1 MAALQILTK
10 PKQSPPSGK
19 VVATFESLAAADPDN
34 GRARREVGWGYK
46 QLGDALM
53 AAGDYAGALASLQKS
68 LSIKEKF
75 AAADPQNAQASF
87 DLATGHVD
95 FAEALSATGDAAQAV
110 EQARQGI
117 LILTAL
123 SSADPTNVIYSRNL
137 AIDEEKLGDAF
148 AHAGADKN
156 SPRTQRI
163 RAWSDARESYEKAGA
178 IFSELRDHGTLP
190 PADAD
195 MPHKFTTL
203 TADCQR
209 AIDELGMV
217 SNIR

>member
-1 MAALQILTK
+1 M
-10 PKQSPPSGK
+10 
-19 VVATFESLAAADPDN
+19 
-34 GRARREVGWGYK
+34 GWGYK

-53 AAGDYAGALASLQKS
+53 AGDNYAGALVGYQKS

-95 FAEALSATGDAAQAV
+95 LAEALSATSDATQAV

-137 AIDEEKLGDAF
+137 AIDEEKLGDAL

-156 SPRTQRI
+156 LPKTQRT

-190 PADAD
+190 PADAE
-195 MPHKFTTL
+195 MPRKFTNL
-203 TADCQR
+203 TANCQQ
-209 AIDELGMV
+209 AIEELDR
-217 SNIR
+217 NPDIR